1 MAVMIENANYYT
13 RKEIADKFGC
23 STRTIKRYIDAGKIE
38 GKKLGRS
45 WYFTEKNIE
54 DYFSNNLENK
64 RGGVLNE

>member
-1 MAVMIENANYYT
+1 MPVMIENANYYT
-13 RKEIADKFGC
+13 IKEIADKFGC
-23 STRTIKRYIDAGKIE
+23 STRTIKRYIDADKIE

-64 RGGVLNE
+64 RGVMNE

>member
-1 MAVMIENANYYT
+1 MPVMIENTNYYT
-13 RKEIADKFGC
+13 IKEIADKFGC
-23 STRTIKRYIDAGKIE
+23 STRTIKRYIDANKIE

-64 RGGVLNE
+64 RGVMNE

>member
-13 RKEIADKFGC
+13 IKEIADKFGC

>member
-13 RKEIADKFGC
+13 IKEIADKFGC

-64 RGGVLNE
+64 HGGVLNE

>member
-1 MAVMIENANYYT
+1 MPVMIENANYYT
-13 RKEIADKFGC
+13 IKEIADKFGC
-23 STRTIKRYIDAGKIE
+23 STRTIKRYIDADKIE

-64 RGGVLNE
+64 NGVMNE

>member
-1 MAVMIENANYYT
+1 MPVMIENTNYYT
-13 RKEIADKFGC
+13 IKEIADKFGC
-23 STRTIKRYIDAGKIE
+23 STRTIKRYIDADKIE

-64 RGGVLNE
+64 RGVMNE

>member
-1 MAVMIENANYYT
+1 MPVMIENTNYYT
-13 RKEIADKFGC
+13 IKEIADKFGC
-23 STRTIKRYIDAGKIE
+23 STRTIKRYIDADKIE

-64 RGGVLNE
+64 HGVMNE

>member
-1 MAVMIENANYYT
+1 MIENANYYT
-13 RKEIADKFGC
+13 IKEIADKFGC
-23 STRTIKRYIDAGKIE
+23 STRTIKRYIDADKIE

-64 RGGVLNE
+64 RGVMNE

>member
-1 MAVMIENANYYT
+1 MPVMIENANFYT
-13 RKEIADKFGC
+13 IKEIADKFGC
-23 STRTIKRYIDAGKIE
+23 STRTIKRYIDANKIE

-64 RGGVLNE
+64 RGVMNE

>member
-1 MAVMIENANYYT
+1 MPVMIENANYYT
-13 RKEIADKFGC
+13 IKEIADKFGC

-54 DYFSNNLENK
+54 NYFSDNLENK
-64 RGGVLNE
+64 RGGVMNE

>member
-1 MAVMIENANYYT
+1 MPVMIENTNYYT
-13 RKEIADKFGC
+13 IKEIADKFGC
-23 STRTIKRYIDAGKIE
+23 STRTIKRYIDADKIE

-64 RGGVLNE
+64 RGAMNE